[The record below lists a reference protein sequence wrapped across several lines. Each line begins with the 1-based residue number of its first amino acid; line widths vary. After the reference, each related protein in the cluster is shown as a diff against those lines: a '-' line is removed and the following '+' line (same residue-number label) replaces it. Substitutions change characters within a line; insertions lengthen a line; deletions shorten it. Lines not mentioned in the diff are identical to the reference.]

1 MHPVVASKG
10 NLEFIDRV
18 AGSEGP
24 EKVEIGSQEE
34 RQLSSSFSKDSLYR
48 QYFRTFQA
56 QTESE

>member
-1 MHPVVASKG
+1 MYPVVASKG

-18 AGSEGP
+18 AGSKGP
-24 EKVEIGSQEE
+24 EKVETGSPEE

-56 QTESE
+56 